1 MASINLDRK
10 SRLKFGLSRDMQ
22 VSLYDPKLLKISMVM
37 VTCWCWQCG
46 IVLEPSVVA
55 VCDFNHLGTRQSQD
69 PIGTHIP
76 VPTRTH
82 RPPNS
87 ETLLK
92 LFWKSDVSPKRE
104 AARSEFNQGHH
115 SQVPHFWILLLWAHL
130 IACLGEDKMPRR
142 MVSSIRK
149 SKCPI
154 FKEAVLFNDY
164 VWQYCDKKLGRPN
177 SRCYGQFVSKQLPV
191 VGDAS
196 IKGDSIE
203 H

>member
-22 VSLYDPKLLKISMVM
+22 VSLLYDPKLLKISMLMLTVWDSAWAFR
-37 VTCWCWQCG
+37 CCR
-46 IVLEPSVVA
+46 

-82 RPPNS
+82 HRPNS

-92 LFWKSDVSPKRE
+92 LFFWKSDVSPKRE

-130 IACLGEDKMPRR
+130 IACLGEDKMPRW

-149 SKCPI
+149 SKYPI
-154 FKEAVLFNDY
+154 FKEAVLFNDSSSGST
-164 VWQYCDKKLGRPN
+164 VTQN
-177 SRCYGQFVSKQLPV
+177 
-191 VGDAS
+191 
-196 IKGDSIE
+196 
-203 H
+203 

>member
-55 VCDFNHLGTRQSQD
+55 VCDFNHRRTRQSQD

-104 AARSEFNQGHH
+104 APQYKFNQGHH
-115 SQVPHFWILLLWAHL
+115 SKGFPMLNSAFWTRVWWHVDCGNQDARMIQKLTRLIFRNLNQNLGTNLVWNLFTILFSFLEFLTNILLSIVYTRAAAALML
-130 IACLGEDKMPRR
+130 LLG
-142 MVSSIRK
+142 
-149 SKCPI
+149 
-154 FKEAVLFNDY
+154 
-164 VWQYCDKKLGRPN
+164 GR
-177 SRCYGQFVSKQLPV
+177 
-191 VGDAS
+191 
-196 IKGDSIE
+196 
-203 H
+203 

>member
-154 FKEAVLFNDY
+154 FKEAVLFNDSMCGST
-164 VWQYCDKKLGRPN
+164 VTKIWKAKL
-177 SRCYGQFVSKQLPV
+177 
-191 VGDAS
+191 
-196 IKGDSIE
+196 
-203 H
+203 